1 MDLGPRF
8 ARIHGMRRVVCACL
22 LLSTGLV
29 PLASAS
35 SEGRESVGAGLSVVV
50 PTGWRVSTDRVTVC
64 GSPTQRF
71 VATTGHVKLRTAMHI
86 PRHSALVLLMEGSA
100 GRFPARPAL
109 FSLPRQLG
117 NLGGCCEM
125 PSGQGVELLFRDRGR
140 KFYAFVYVGER
151 TPATARRDI
160 VRSLNSLRVSARV

>member
-1 MDLGPRF
+1 
-8 ARIHGMRRVVCACL
+8 MRRFLCACL
-22 LLSTGLV
+22 LLSTGVV

-35 SEGRESVGAGLSVVV
+35 SERRESVGAGLSVVV
-50 PTGWRVSTDRVTVC
+50 PTGWRVSTDRMTVC

-86 PRHSALVLLMEGSA
+86 PRRSALVLLMEGSA

-117 NLGGCCEM
+117 NLGGCC
-125 PSGQGVELLFRDRGR
+125 GD
-140 KFYAFVYVGER
+140 AVGLGCG
-151 TPATARRDI
+151 A
-160 VRSLNSLRVSARV
+160 SLPRPG

>member
-1 MDLGPRF
+1 
-8 ARIHGMRRVVCACL
+8 MRRVVCACL
-22 LLSTGLV
+22 LLSTGVV

-64 GSPTQRF
+64 GNPTQRL
-71 VATTGHVKLRTAMHI
+71 VATNGHTKLRAAMHI
-86 PRHSALVLLMEGSA
+86 PRRSAVVLLMEGSA

-109 FSLPRQLG
+109 FSLPRHLG
-117 NLGGCCEM
+117 DLGGCCQM
-125 PSGQGVELLFRDRGR
+125 PSGRGVELLFRDRGR

-151 TPATARRDI
+151 TSSTARRDI
-160 VRSLNSLRVSARV
+160 VRLLNSFRVSARV